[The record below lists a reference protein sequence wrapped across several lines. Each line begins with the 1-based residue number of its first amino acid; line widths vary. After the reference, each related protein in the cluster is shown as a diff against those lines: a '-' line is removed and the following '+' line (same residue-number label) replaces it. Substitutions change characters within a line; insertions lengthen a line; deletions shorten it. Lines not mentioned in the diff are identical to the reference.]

1 MKKDVG
7 LQWNGVS
14 NLVLRDMEK
23 NEVLSTFVATVFY
36 WQDLP
41 SLSDMLGE
49 RSRGKGDKLPQ
60 GEVQLKWREKNHNS
74 SGQTVESRCPKQLG
88 NTH

>member
-1 MKKDVG
+1 MEVSKKDFCTYIKQQRKMKKDVG
-7 LQWNGVS
+7 LLWNGVS

-23 NEVLSTFVATVFY
+23 NEVLYTFVATVFY

-41 SLSDMLGE
+41 SLSDMLRE

-60 GEVQLKWREKNHNS
+60 GEVRLK
-74 SGQTVESRCPKQLG
+74 
-88 NTH
+88 